1 MSSAQDVR
9 DLNSKLMHARHAYYV
24 LSAPVMSDAD
34 YDALERSLRG
44 MVEADPALRR
54 YAPVLDSVGSD
65 LTGSVGT
72 VKHRTPMMSLDN
84 VYTQEQLE
92 KWTAGHPEGTTYTIE
107 AKVDGLSLS
116 CRYADHR
123 LWLAVTRGDHESGED
138 VTAAAMTI
146 QDIPKTLPAPQL
158 PAVLEIRGEVFV
170 TQSVFERLNQEM
182 QAAGKEPYKNPR
194 NLASG
199 SLKLKDAKEVAKRCL
214 SFMPWQVLGLEP
226 PEGAIVPDVANP
238 NVPMA
243 EKLASRPF
251 LGLEHSQA
259 LEYVHTL
266 CGTRQPYLWRTY
278 RKEDLWE
285 AVEKHRLL
293 RDTLWSAGLGMATD
307 GIVIKV
313 EENTIRKV
321 LGLGTKS
328 PRWAVAF
335 KYPAQVATTKLLGVT
350 WQVGRTGRLTPVAEL
365 DPVSC
370 SGSTVARANLN
381 NLTYIRTDL
390 GNPKINDMVSIFK
403 GGEIIPQ
410 VQSVAT
416 RSVNG
421 IAITAPKV
429 CPACGGPIKE
439 ETTSSK
445 TKDNIS
451 HTCTNVSCPGR
462 MAAHFCY
469 IGKREVMDIEGL
481 GDVLALRFVTEDIAP
496 SLGYLWVWGN
506 EAQALAASDQR
517 GFEASVSE
525 AGFSVVQVNTLMKA
539 LEKAKAAPWDK
550 WLQGLGLPGVARETA
565 KAMAN
570 FLGLGREDLPNL
582 PDRILSLS
590 PGDFEGLGPIT
601 LRDLHEWAL
610 QPFVEMDLKLLYD
623 AGVRPLSTVVSSSG
637 SDAPLSGYTICITGE
652 FPEEREKLKAKLQSL
667 GALTKVGV
675 SKKVNLLLVGT
686 APGQNKLSK
695 AAEYK
700 IRTEG
705 KEWLVQALKSG
716 GLEMVD
722 NGMPGDDDLGEDI

>member
-1 MSSAQDVR
+1 MPSAQAVR
-9 DLNSKLMHARHAYYV
+9 DLNSRLMHARHAYYV
-24 LSAPVMSDAD
+24 LSSPIMSDAD
-34 YDALERSLRG
+34 YDRLEQELRQMVAEDPSLQ
-44 MVEADPALRR
+44 R
-54 YAPVLDSVGSD
+54 YAPVLTSVGSD
-65 LTGSVGT
+65 LTGNVGT

-84 VYTQEQLE
+84 IYTREDLE
-92 KWTAGHPEGTTYTIE
+92 AWASTHPEGTTYTIE

-123 LWLAVTRGDHESGED
+123 LWLAVTRGDHENGED

-146 QDIPKTLPAPQL
+146 QDIPKTLPSPQL
-158 PAVLEIRGEVFV
+158 PPALEIRGEVFV
-170 TQSVFERLNQEM
+170 TQSVFEALNQEM

-199 SLKLKDAKEVAKRCL
+199 SLKLKDPKEVAKRCL

-226 PEGAIVPDVANP
+226 PEGTVVPDMGNP
-238 NVPMA
+238 SVPL
-243 EKLASRPF
+243 EDKLASRPT

-266 CGTRQPYLWRTY
+266 CGTRQPYLWRVY
-278 RKEDLWE
+278 RREDLWD
-285 AVEKHRLL
+285 AVERHRLL

-313 EENTIRKV
+313 EENAIRKT

-370 SGSTVARANLN
+370 SGTTVGRANLN

-390 GNPKINDMVSIFK
+390 GDPRINDMVSIYK

-410 VQSVAT
+410 VQAVVS
-416 RSVNG
+416 RSVHG
-421 IAITAPKV
+421 VKIAAPTI
-429 CPACGGPIKE
+429 CPACGGLVKE
-439 ETTSSK
+439 ETSSSK
-445 TKDNIS
+445 TRDNLS
-451 HTCTNVSCPGR
+451 HTCTNLSCPGR
-462 MAAHFCY
+462 MAAHFSY

-496 SLGYLWVWGN
+496 SMGYLWMWGN
-506 EAQALAASDQR
+506 EAKALAGTDPR
-517 GFEASVSE
+517 GFEGSIAE
-525 AGFSVVQVNTLMKA
+525 AGFSVAQVRTLMA
-539 LEKAKAAPWDK
+539 SLEKAKTAPWDK

-565 KAMAN
+565 KTMAS
-570 FLGLGREDLPNL
+570 FLALSREDL
-582 PDRILSLS
+582 LSLPEKILALK

-601 LRDLHEWAL
+601 LRDLHEWACT
-610 QPFVEMDLKLLYD
+610 PSVEMDLKLLYD
-623 AGVRPLSTVVSSSG
+623 AGVRPFPTVVIAEG
-637 SDAPLSGYTICITGE
+637 NAPLSGYTICITGE
-652 FPEEREKLKAKLQSL
+652 FPEDREKLQVKLQSL
-667 GALTKVGV
+667 GAITKTGV
-675 SKKVNLLLVGT
+675 SKKVNLLLVGD
-686 APGQNKLSK
+686 APGRNKLTK

-700 IRTEG
+700 IKTEG

-716 GLEMVD
+716 GLELAD
-722 NGMPGDDDLGEDI
+722 NGMPGEEDLDEDI